1 VDETSEDPVAAL
13 SLAVESDPGTQGFAA
28 LAESQRRAGRPAEAE
43 AVARRGLERKPESRD
58 GRLVLALALLDQGR
72 ELEARFE
79 LSRLAEEVL
88 AAAGLSQLSGVSED
102 VSEAEFDHAFDLAET
117 DPEQL
122 IDPNRVVEE
131 TIERSDPEAYLAGHP
146 LSEEIA
152 AGATF
157 ATETMAGLLER
168 QGDGRGAAGIRAALE
183 TEGLPPS
190 SDAAR
195 EKAIA
200 VLERWLHNI
209 HHLSGERA

>member
-1 VDETSEDPVAAL
+1 MDETPEDPVAAL
-13 SLAVESDPGTQGFAA
+13 SVAVESDPGTQGFAA
-28 LAESQRRAGRPAEAE
+28 LAESQRRDGRPAEAE
-43 AVARRGLERKPESRD
+43 AVARRGLECKPESRD

-79 LSRLAEEVL
+79 LARLAEEIL
-88 AAAGLSQLSGVSED
+88 AAEGLGQLGEASED
-102 VSEAEFDHAFDLAET
+102 VSDAELDQAFDLAET
-117 DPEQL
+117 DPDEL
-122 IDPNRVVEE
+122 IDPNHVVEE
-131 TIERSDPEAYLAGHP
+131 TIERIDPNDDLAGHP

-183 TEGLPPS
+183 ADGLPPS

-209 HHLSGERA
+209 KHLSEERA